1 MRNGSASGA
10 GGTSCAK
17 RRARDARVRA
27 MPDADKQRL
36 AETPTCPAMFA
47 VTARN
52 DVRRSG
58 NVPALDPLRD
68 GARLSTRK
76 MIGGDVKGLRLT
88 EHGVTR

>member
-1 MRNGSASGA
+1 
-10 GGTSCAK
+10 
-17 RRARDARVRA
+17 
-27 MPDADKQRL
+27 
-36 AETPTCPAMFA
+36 MFA